1 MIAVVCSFARR
12 LRVYEAFVVDS
23 HNTKTCNYTGGA
35 RRVLKLGARST
46 LPETCLLAC

>member
-23 HNTKTCNYTGGA
+23 HNRKTCNYTVA
-35 RRVLKLGARST
+35 LDVYSSLARST
-46 LPETCLLAC
+46 LPETCLLLVS